1 MGFAVLLQFIAGVIC
16 VAVAAF
22 FGWAATW
29 SAVIAALIAIL
40 PNAIFATYLAI
51 APKPAEYRFFVGEGI
66 LIAVA
71 LIAASLVWWRYGLQV
86 QPLVYWVVLIIVLK
100 AHNFGLLGTVKE

>member
-51 APKPAEYRFFVGEGI
+51 APKPAVFGFFVGEGI
-66 LIAVA
+66 KIAVA